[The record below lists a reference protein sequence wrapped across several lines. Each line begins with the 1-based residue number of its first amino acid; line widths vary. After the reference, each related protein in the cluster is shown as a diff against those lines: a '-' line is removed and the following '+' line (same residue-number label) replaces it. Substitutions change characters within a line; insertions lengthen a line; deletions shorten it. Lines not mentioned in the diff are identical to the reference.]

1 MNVVTFKLVG
11 ILGEGGGGAS
21 GASHLSHFFF
31 CIYLFVFT
39 RLANGF
45 KSGEVLELIL
55 RLEGFSV
62 SCFVLKLCLKQ
73 TLCVRDS
80 ICSNSPIY
88 SSNDLIK

>member
-1 MNVVTFKLVG
+1 MNVVTFKSVG
-11 ILGEGGGGAS
+11 ILGEAGGGGGAS

-62 SCFVLKLCLKQ
+62 SCFVLKLCLK
-73 TLCVRDS
+73 
-80 ICSNSPIY
+80 
-88 SSNDLIK
+88 

>member
-1 MNVVTFKLVG
+1 MVKAGASCQSFTERMNVVTFKSVG
-11 ILGEGGGGAS
+11 ILGEAGGGGGAS

-62 SCFVLKLCLKQ
+62 SCFVLKLCLK
-73 TLCVRDS
+73 
-80 ICSNSPIY
+80 
-88 SSNDLIK
+88 